1 MADAAAS
8 KAAEGNLMGVQVP
21 SPAINYSLILKVV
34 LFIGEGTSPP
44 LFFRN
49 YQLAPQGRHH

>member
-21 SPAINYSLILKVV
+21 SPALNWTVDS
-34 LFIGEGTSPP
+34 
-44 LFFRN
+44 
-49 YQLAPQGRHH
+49 